1 MLIQEVFGLLADVFL
16 ISSTGIGLLLMKRPG
31 DIMLVL
37 GLVFFADAMQENRR
51 RGLYIVKR

>member
-1 MLIQEVFGLLADVFL
+1 
-16 ISSTGIGLLLMKRPG
+16 MKRPG